1 MDFLLQLPR
10 VNCGFSRARLSVVAV
25 VFLSACFAT
34 QPVDVLGQQDVDSIA
49 QLREIEAKVEKV
61 VEANMN
67 ACVSIS
73 DGYGAGSGVV
83 VTEKGLVLTAGHV
96 MVGSKEPHKEYQ
108 ILFPDGRTA
117 KAKPL
122 GKNLDIDAGMIQIT
136 DPGPWP
142 HVKIGKTK
150 SLSEGDWVVLLG
162 HSGGFELGRK
172 PPVRTGRVLGMTD
185 KNQLETDAVLIGGDS
200 GGPLFDLDGKLVGIH
215 SSIGDSIAENRHVTT
230 EDFARDYDRMNGG
243 EQWGTLPSLADT
255 NDGTK
260 PPKMGIVVDR
270 ATGLVKEVKNHSPA
284 SDAGV
289 KVGDIAREF
298 DGILLDDG
306 SHLIKLVKEKIT
318 GDVVLMKFDRNGRLL
333 DFEIRLR

>member
-1 MDFLLQLPR
+1 MNVFLQPR
-10 VNCGFSRARLSVVAV
+10 INRKILMSGLSGTILLVFAFLSV
-25 VFLSACFAT
+25 CFAISPT
-34 QPVDVLGQQDVDSIA
+34 DALAQQDIDSIE
-49 QLREIEAKVEKV
+49 QLREVEAKVKEV

-83 VTEKGLVLTAGHV
+83 VNEKGLILTAGHV
-96 MVGSKEPHKEYQ
+96 MVSNEEYQ

-117 KAKPL
+117 RARPL
-122 GKNLDIDAGMIQIT
+122 GKNLGIDAGMVQII

-142 HVKIGKTK
+142 FVEIGKSN

-172 PPVRTGRVLGMTD
+172 PPVRTGRYLGLSN
-185 KNQLETDAVLIGGDS
+185 KNQIETDAVLIGGDS

-215 SSIGDSIAENRHVTT
+215 SSIGDSIAENRHVTM
-230 EDFARDYDRMNGG
+230 EDFARDYERMKRG
-243 EQWGTLPSLADT
+243 EQWGSLPSLAGD

-260 PPKMGIVVDR
+260 PPKMGIRVDKP
-270 ATGLVKEVKNHSPA
+270 TGRVNFVNNHSPA
-284 SDAGV
+284 SDAGI

-298 DGILLDDG
+298 DGMLLNDG
-306 SHLIKLVKEKIT
+306 NHLIRLIKQKIT
-318 GDVVLMKFDRNGRLL
+318 GDVVWMKFERNGRLL